1 MYFPSPSSPSFRIYK
16 DSEERQDK
24 DNITDI
30 HPVESD
36 LKKKAW
42 MRVKHDNVS
51 LISSYSRI
59 PNDPGI

>member
-1 MYFPSPSSPSFRIYK
+1 MYFPSASSPSFRIYK

-42 MRVKHDNVS
+42 VRVKLDNVS
-51 LISSYSRI
+51 LISS
-59 PNDPGI
+59 PL